1 MFWLYKE
8 ERKEENVNSS
18 LAHQVRKKLDNSN
31 KGIPI
36 LVILVGES
44 GVGKTTFARMM
55 DCSENWFESSRA
67 MAEALRQRGEPVN
80 HDTIHSFANKAY
92 GENPCWQVPKIL
104 DALDR
109 KKFLILD
116 GPRRIEEVRALL
128 KIHPRTLVIRILTS
142 RDETRFGR
150 LGPRDRINLESF
162 RRVVKDEA
170 AETDLHQLL
179 ALADLTITNDG
190 TIEDMGKTALELKK
204 ILQTIQ

>member
-1 MFWLYKE
+1 MS
-8 ERKEENVNSS
+8 SS
-18 LAHQVRKKLDNSN
+18 LTSQVKKRLSNDN

-44 GVGKTTFARMM
+44 GAGKTTFVKLM

-80 HDTIHSFANKAY
+80 HDTIHSFANRAY
-92 GENPCWQVPKIL
+92 GKNPCWQVPKIIG
-104 DALDR
+104 ALDG

-128 KIHPRTLVIRILTS
+128 KVHPRTLVIRILTS
-142 RDETRFGR
+142 RDETRFVR
-150 LGPRDRINLESF
+150 LGLRDRIGPEEF
-162 RRVVKDEA
+162 ERVIKDEA
-170 AETDLHQLL
+170 VETDLRQIL

-190 TIEDMGKTALELKK
+190 AIENIRRVALELKE
-204 ILQTIQ
+204 ILQTID